1 MDVASSPSSSQ
12 AEALLTDSPAPKETP
27 LPPTPVGFSPAASS
41 PGRAPGEAAPK
52 KGGEEGRKRKNKRKN
67 KRSRKAAARAGAS
80 CSPKRPQTSSV
91 EHKSASK
98 AGASSSPKSPQLS
111 ANEHKSAS
119 KAGASSSR
127 KSPQRS
133 AKARKTVSNAGASS
147 SPKSPQSSG
156 VTVKRKVTAVGSDLQ
171 VKVACS
177 GPQNHGL
184 DNSEV
189 ALPAK
194 RARVSTAI
202 QRVKSAR
209 INRDARQRFCPVPGC
224 DSSEKKFLKVHAFK
238 EHIPDIL
245 V

>member
-27 LPPTPVGFSPAASS
+27 LPTPVGFSPTASS

-52 KGGEEGRKRKNKRKN
+52 KGGEEGRKRKNKGKN

-80 CSPKRPQTSSV
+80 SSPKRPHTSAV

-98 AGASSSPKSPQLS
+98 AGASSSPKSPQ
-111 ANEHKSAS
+111 
-119 KAGASSSR
+119 
-127 KSPQRS
+127 
-133 AKARKTVSNAGASS
+133 
-147 SPKSPQSSG
+147 SSG
-156 VTVKRKVTAVGSDLQ
+156 VAVKHKVTAVGSDFQ

-177 GPQNHGL
+177 GPQKHGL

-202 QRVKSAR
+202 QRVKSAGG
-209 INRDARQRFCPVPGC
+209 NRDARQRFCPIPGC
-224 DSSEKKFLKVHAFK
+224 HSSEKKFLKVHAFK
-238 EHIPDIL
+238 EHIPDIFSED
-245 V
+245 VPADDRFCMQPPG